1 MQLDDK
7 LSSTNCDSTESPDSV
22 EIALQWRLSVIK
34 VSGKPRVYSGR
45 MLMCT
50 KERPIRAMLRAGG
63 RGGGEGEV
71 GDAEDEVSAAAA
83 DNDITGSVE
92 LSAVGAGGSS
102 FLFSRR
108 GGTDLG
114 RFIHILSQALFLHGD
129 CKIR

>member
-1 MQLDDK
+1 M
-7 LSSTNCDSTESPDSV
+7 
-22 EIALQWRLSVIK
+22 IK

-63 RGGGEGEV
+63 RGGGEGEVGEVGEV

-129 CKIR
+129 CKIRRDVF